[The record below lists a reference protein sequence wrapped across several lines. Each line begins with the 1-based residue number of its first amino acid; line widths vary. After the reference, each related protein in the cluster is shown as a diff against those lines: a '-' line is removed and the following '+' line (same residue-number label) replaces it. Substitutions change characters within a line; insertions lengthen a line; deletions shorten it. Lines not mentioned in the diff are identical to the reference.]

1 MPVSEPFANRPRTK
15 TVVTVGPACREPSML
30 KQLVDEG
37 ADVFRL
43 NMAHG
48 TQAEHL
54 ETLRNIRQIEAA
66 LGRPFAV
73 LVDLAGPK
81 IRLGELN
88 ENPVVCSLDEEFTFV
103 RGDSSGPRQLTCTYA
118 RLIDELGVGDRVLL
132 ADGTV
137 EFAVV
142 STSGDRAVC
151 RVVRPGAI
159 RSRQGI
165 NLPGVRL
172 STPALS
178 DKDRENARW
187 AAGHGVDYLSL
198 SFVRAADDIE
208 QLKDLLKQEG
218 SSASTIAKIEKPQ
231 ALVNLDAIVQAAD
244 GIMVARG
251 DLGVEIDVAEMPVEQ
266 KRIIDVCTRW
276 ERPVIVATQMLD
288 SMQHSSLP
296 TRAEVTDVAN
306 AILDGTDA
314 CMLSGETAI
323 GQYPRESVR
332 MMNRIMRSTEAM
344 MGRSGYKPRTADP
357 SKDRVH
363 PVTSAVVR
371 GAGRIAAD
379 LNAKLVVIATRS
391 GATALTKAK
400 QRDFIPTVAVSDCET
415 TLRRM
420 CLFWGINPVP
430 GAPVDMDRHLLPFI
444 NQWGVENGGL
454 QPGDRV
460 VVVTGTGVKPGAH
473 NLLVVHCI
481 EGA

>member
-1 MPVSEPFANRPRTK
+1 MSTSESIASRPRTK
-15 TVVTVGPACREPSML
+15 TVVTVGPACQELSML
-30 KQLVDEG
+30 RKLVEEG

-48 TQAEHL
+48 TQEEHL
-54 ETLRNIRQIEAA
+54 QTLSYIREIEAST
-66 LGRPFAV
+66 GRPFAV

-88 ENPVVCSLDEEFTFV
+88 EDPLVCRLGDQFTFV
-103 RGDSSGPRQLTCTYA
+103 RGESGVPGQLTCTYS
-118 RLIDELGVGDRVLL
+118 RLIDELDVGDRVLL
-132 ADGTV
+132 SDGTV
-137 EFAVV
+137 EFVVV
-142 STSGDRAVC
+142 STSEKDATC
-151 RVVRPGAI
+151 RVVQPGEI

-172 STPALS
+172 STPAMS
-178 DKDRENARW
+178 DTDRENARW
-187 AAGHGVDYLSL
+187 AARNGADYVSL
-198 SFVRAADDIE
+198 SFVRSAEDVQ
-208 QLKDLLKQEG
+208 QLKSLLEQEN
-218 SSASTIAKIEKPQ
+218 SSASTIAKIEKPE
-231 ALVNLDAIVQAAD
+231 ALGELDAIVQAAD

-251 DLGVEIDVAEMPVEQ
+251 DLGVEIDVADMPVEQ
-266 KRIIDVCTRW
+266 KRIIDVCARW

-288 SMQHSSLP
+288 SMQRSSRP

-323 GQYPRESVR
+323 GKYPCESVR

-344 MGRSGYKPRTADP
+344 MGRQRRKAQTTDAAQNH
-357 SKDRVH
+357 VH

-379 LNAKLVVIATRS
+379 LYAKLVVIATRS

-400 QRDFIPTVAVSDCET
+400 QRDFIPTVAVTDCES

-430 GAPVDMDRHLLPFI
+430 GAPANMDRDLLKFI
-444 NQWGVENGGL
+444 DRWATDSGGL
-454 QPGDRV
+454 QHGDRV

-473 NLLVVHCI
+473 NLLVVHEI
-481 EGA
+481 EPA